1 MEKSFAQIVA
11 RVDSLR
17 GGRSVSS
24 FARFIGIPQK
34 SLDNYLKQGRKPS
47 LELILLVC
55 SKCGV
60 SADWLLGLS
69 PESRQTHE
77 TSVSAV
83 NAAKLEGLKAAIRSL
98 LEQY

>member
-1 MEKSFAQIVA
+1 M
-11 RVDSLR
+11 
-17 GGRSVSS
+17 SS

-47 LELILLVC
+47 LELVLLVC

-69 PESRQTHE
+69 PESRRTHE
-77 TSVSAV
+77 ASVSAV